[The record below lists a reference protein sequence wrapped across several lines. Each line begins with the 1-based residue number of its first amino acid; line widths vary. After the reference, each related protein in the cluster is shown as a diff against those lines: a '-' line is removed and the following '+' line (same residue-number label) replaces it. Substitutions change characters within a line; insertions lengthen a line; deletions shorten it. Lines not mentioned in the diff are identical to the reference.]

1 MHYWLKLI
9 GSSNK
14 PITDHPFYGNYD
26 EEYIGFRRAGKP
38 GIQRGDHIFLYAPGG
53 SKSIFAMVEAI
64 NDPEYDNSYNEEE
77 EGSCRWKLHVRYL
90 VNLPVA
96 KGIIIDEINTGDR
109 DITRSICQQSHIK
122 LSPEEYKLAY
132 DKLKKKRN

>member
-38 GIQRGDHIFLYAPGG
+38 GIRRGDHIFLYAPGG
-53 SKSIFAMVEAI
+53 SKSIFAMAEAT
-64 NDPEYDNSYNEEE
+64 NDPEYDNSYNEKE
-77 EGSCRWKLHVRYL
+77 EGSCQWKLHVRYI

-96 KGIIIDEINTGDR
+96 KGIIIDEINVGHR